1 MKENSG
7 QDRKQKIRDKYK
19 GTDASEIEIIPA
31 KPTADFMESGGIRR
45 VAAYVRVSTDN
56 DEQTSSYELQKNYYT
71 EYITGHPGWELV
83 GIYAD
88 EGISGTSIAHRK
100 GMLQMIED
108 CKAGKIDL
116 IMTKS
121 IARFA
126 RNIVDCLSV
135 IDLLKNLEPPVGVQ
149 FEADNI
155 YTLDNN
161 GRMILTI
168 LASVAEEESHSK
180 SVIMNWSIERRFRK
194 GLFLTPELLGYDRD
208 EDGDL
213 IVNEDEAET
222 VKAIYYLYLN
232 GVSFS
237 DIAEL
242 LKAYKRKTKQG
253 SYEWSASTLAEIVA
267 NERHCGD
274 IRAWKTFTPNFL
286 THKAKKNNGERTQFR
301 RKNHHEA
308 IVFRTVYEAANFLR
322 ASRAYAKKARPLPV
336 LSVVDN
342 GILRGYVPLDKDW
355 TGFSTDEY
363 QKASESVMS
372 ELEDTRQIE
381 YKAGLDM
388 RGYEVVRSQYF
399 STTQNPAMTI
409 ADGKLSFNTACLK
422 KFENVE
428 YVELLLNS
436 VNRCIA
442 VRPCDGN
449 NPNAIH
455 WGKLREGRWCALSKS
470 CRGLAKTLFDIMD
483 WDQDLKYRFR
493 GDFIEND
500 DQKVMLFQL
509 DEPEMVKTENIVLP
523 PKEAETD
530 DRAEIAGRTV
540 KQIIYILPPEWED
553 TFGRP
558 ITSIGEINLLEQRHY
573 AADWDVLRPAK
584 ELAEYST
591 LTSEDLEELLQ
602 EAEKIIEGWPIPD
615 EHGTGETADNGDG
628 ESADVGTECGSDVGE
643 GTEIEQTFD
652 YDGYQVARRELFAH
666 LRDPAIIIRKDS
678 ITFNTACIAGLE
690 DVVYVNIMF
699 NSDLKRLVVKGCNE
713 NDRDALRWCIAKPDK
728 RKSRKMSCRLFSE
741 LLYKEMDWS
750 GDCRYKILGYR
761 IEFEG
766 EALYVFD
773 LVAAEVFHERKKKQ
787 SADQLPATE
796 AEENKEEQPVNP
808 RKGYYPE
815 DIAGTF
821 GMPVEQHR
829 QESELRQMD
838 GFVSVGMLTGMP
850 GQQQNL

>member
-1 MKENSG
+1 M
-7 QDRKQKIRDKYK
+7 
-19 GTDASEIEIIPA
+19 
-31 KPTADFMESGGIRR
+31 
-45 VAAYVRVSTDN
+45 
-56 DEQTSSYELQKNYYT
+56 
-71 EYITGHPGWELV
+71 
-83 GIYAD
+83 
-88 EGISGTSIAHRK
+88 
-100 GMLQMIED
+100 
-108 CKAGKIDL
+108 
-116 IMTKS
+116 
-121 IARFA
+121 
-126 RNIVDCLSV
+126 
-135 IDLLKNLEPPVGVQ
+135 
-149 FEADNI
+149 
-155 YTLDNN
+155 
-161 GRMILTI
+161 
-168 LASVAEEESHSK
+168 
-180 SVIMNWSIERRFRK
+180 
-194 GLFLTPELLGYDRD
+194 
-208 EDGDL
+208 
-213 IVNEDEAET
+213 
-222 VKAIYYLYLN
+222 N

-308 IVFRTVYEAANFLR
+308 IVSRTVYEAANFLR

-643 GTEIEQTFD
+643 GTEEN
-652 YDGYQVARRELFAH
+652 
-666 LRDPAIIIRKDS
+666 RDRA
-678 ITFNTACIAGLE
+678 
-690 DVVYVNIMF
+690 
-699 NSDLKRLVVKGCNE
+699 DL
-713 NDRDALRWCIAKPDK
+713 
-728 RKSRKMSCRLFSE
+728 
-741 LLYKEMDWS
+741 
-750 GDCRYKILGYR
+750 
-761 IEFEG
+761 
-766 EALYVFD
+766 
-773 LVAAEVFHERKKKQ
+773 
-787 SADQLPATE
+787 
-796 AEENKEEQPVNP
+796 
-808 RKGYYPE
+808 
-815 DIAGTF
+815 
-821 GMPVEQHR
+821 
-829 QESELRQMD
+829 
-838 GFVSVGMLTGMP
+838 
-850 GQQQNL
+850 

>member
-19 GTDASEIEIIPA
+19 GTDVSEIEIIPA
-31 KPTADFMESGGIRR
+31 KPIVDFTESGGIRR

-56 DEQTSSYELQKNYYT
+56 DEQTLSYELQKNYYT
-71 EYITGHPGWELV
+71 EYITGHPGWEFV

-88 EGISGTSIAHRK
+88 EGISGTSITHRK

-116 IMTKS
+116 ILTKS

-208 EDGDL
+208 EEGDL
-213 IVNEDEAET
+213 IVSDDEAET

-237 DIAEL
+237 EIAEL

-308 IVFRTVYEAANFLR
+308 IVSRTVYDAANYLR
-322 ASRAYAKKARPLPV
+322 ASRSYAKKARSLPV

-355 TGFSTDEY
+355 TGFSKDEY

-372 ELEDTRQIE
+372 ELENIRQIE
-381 YKAGLDM
+381 YKVGLDM

-399 STTQNPAMTI
+399 ATMKNPAMTI
-409 ADGKLSFNTACLK
+409 ADGKLGFNTSCLK

-442 VRPCDGN
+442 VRPCDQN

-455 WGKLREGRWCALSKS
+455 WGRLREGRWCALSKS

-483 WDQDLKYRFR
+483 WDKDLKYRFR
-493 GDFIEND
+493 GDFIEKD
-500 DQKVMLFQL
+500 DQKVILFQL

-523 PKEAETD
+523 PKDAEFDNEAEIT
-530 DRAEIAGRTV
+530 GRTV
-540 KQIIYILPPEWED
+540 KQTIYILLPEWEN
-553 TFGRP
+553 TFGRQ
-558 ITSIGEINLLEQRHY
+558 ITSIAEVNLLEQRHY

-584 ELAEYST
+584 ELAEYSA
-591 LTSEDLEELLQ
+591 LTSEDLEELLY
-602 EAEKIIEGWPIPD
+602 EARTIIERWPIPD
-615 EHGTGETADNGDG
+615 EHGTGKSTDDG
-628 ESADVGTECGSDVGE
+628 TEESADAATECGTDVG
-643 GTEIEQTFD
+643 
-652 YDGYQVARRELFAH
+652 
-666 LRDPAIIIRKDS
+666 
-678 ITFNTACIAGLE
+678 AG
-690 DVVYVNIMF
+690 
-699 NSDLKRLVVKGCNE
+699 
-713 NDRDALRWCIAKPDK
+713 
-728 RKSRKMSCRLFSE
+728 
-741 LLYKEMDWS
+741 
-750 GDCRYKILGYR
+750 
-761 IEFEG
+761 
-766 EALYVFD
+766 
-773 LVAAEVFHERKKKQ
+773 
-787 SADQLPATE
+787 
-796 AEENKEEQPVNP
+796 AEEN
-808 RKGYYPE
+808 G
-815 DIAGTF
+815 D
-821 GMPVEQHR
+821 
-829 QESELRQMD
+829 
-838 GFVSVGMLTGMP
+838 
-850 GQQQNL
+850 

>member
-1 MKENSG
+1 MIIK
-7 QDRKQKIRDKYK
+7 KVMPKI
-19 GTDASEIEIIPA
+19 PVA
-31 KPTADFMESGGIRR
+31 KKR
-45 VAAYVRVSTDN
+45 VAAYCRVSTFRN
-56 DEQTSSYELQKNYYT
+56 EQDESFETQQKYYEELIQS
-71 EYITGHPGWELV
+71 HPDWELV
-83 GIYAD
+83 KVYAD
-88 EGISGTSIAHRK
+88 RHSATRVKNRPGFQEMAAAAEAKKLDII
-100 GMLQMIED
+100 I
-108 CKAGKIDL
+108 C
-116 IMTKS
+116 KS
-121 IARFA
+121 ISRFS
-126 RNIVDCLSV
+126 RNMVDCQQYAKWFRTLGVTIIFEEQNIRTDDPTCDFVLS
-135 IDLLKNLEPPVGVQ
+135 
-149 FEADNI
+149 
-155 YTLDNN
+155 
-161 GRMILTI
+161 I
-168 LASVAEEESHSK
+168 LAAVAQDESHSI
-180 SVIMNWSIERRFRK
+180 SE
-194 GLFLTPELLGYDRD
+194 
-208 EDGDL
+208 
-213 IVNEDEAET
+213 NE
-222 VKAIYYLYLN
+222 KA
-232 GVSFS
+232 
-237 DIAEL
+237 A
-242 LKAYKRKTKQG
+242 
-253 SYEWSASTLAEIVA
+253 
-267 NERHCGD
+267 
-274 IRAWKTFTPNFL
+274 
-286 THKAKKNNGERTQFR
+286 
-301 RKNHHEA
+301 
-308 IVFRTVYEAANFLR
+308 
-322 ASRAYAKKARPLPV
+322 
-336 LSVVDN
+336 
-342 GILRGYVPLDKDW
+342 YVPLDKDW

-643 GTEIEQTFD
+643 GTEEN
-652 YDGYQVARRELFAH
+652 
-666 LRDPAIIIRKDS
+666 RDR
-678 ITFNTACIAGLE
+678 
-690 DVVYVNIMF
+690 
-699 NSDLKRLVVKGCNE
+699 
-713 NDRDALRWCIAKPDK
+713 
-728 RKSRKMSCRLFSE
+728 
-741 LLYKEMDWS
+741 
-750 GDCRYKILGYR
+750 
-761 IEFEG
+761 
-766 EALYVFD
+766 
-773 LVAAEVFHERKKKQ
+773 
-787 SADQLPATE
+787 AD
-796 AEENKEEQPVNP
+796 
-808 RKGYYPE
+808 
-815 DIAGTF
+815 F
-821 GMPVEQHR
+821 
-829 QESELRQMD
+829 
-838 GFVSVGMLTGMP
+838 
-850 GQQQNL
+850 

>member
-1 MKENSG
+1 MLSMTATRNVLAGEIAPDNKSGKIENRIVIAPVGAVSMRITWIQVSNFMG
-7 QDRKQKIRDKYK
+7 KVEEVTRFLFPTNELNEKPESRMVAVETGLEKAKADLIAAATGEQNTLLSAAVVEGEAVEFTYTANRCINEKA
-19 GTDASEIEIIPA
+19 GEVVPLSSENTAFRVSEPIPVSPGELYA
-31 KPTADFMESGGIRR
+31 FTVSGGWSKYLYAFYDENDKVVGGFQQKTDMIRTYYDR
-45 VAAYVRVSTDN
+45 ISPVPATAATVRIAWVENNHFTGVIKKV
-56 DEQTSSYELQKNYYT
+56 TRISY
-71 EYITGHPGWELV
+71 PSAELV
-83 GIYAD
+83 GTAAEQAAERD
-88 EGISGTSIAHRK
+88 SRISGLENYLASKIVDENYEYAIGEAVKVTENN
-100 GMLQMIED
+100 GMLLNPTTGAIVKEPTGNTNYRLSEPITVEPYTPY
-108 CKAGKIDL
+108 CISAAGKAGYGLYAFYDVNGN
-116 IMTKS
+116 
-121 IARFA
+121 R
-126 RNIVDCLSV
+126 
-135 IDLLKNLEPPVGVQ
+135 VGG
-149 FEADNI
+149 ENNTGNI

-308 IVFRTVYEAANFLR
+308 IVSRTVYEAANFLR

-540 KQIIYILPPEWED
+540 KQIINILPPEWED

-591 LTSEDLEELLQ
+591 LTSEDLEELLH

-615 EHGTGETADNGDG
+615 EHGAGESADNGDG
-628 ESADVGTECGSDVGE
+628 ESAGVGTECGADVGA
-643 GTEIEQTFD
+643 GTEENGD
-652 YDGYQVARRELFAH
+652 RA
-666 LRDPAIIIRKDS
+666 
-678 ITFNTACIAGLE
+678 
-690 DVVYVNIMF
+690 
-699 NSDLKRLVVKGCNE
+699 DL
-713 NDRDALRWCIAKPDK
+713 
-728 RKSRKMSCRLFSE
+728 
-741 LLYKEMDWS
+741 
-750 GDCRYKILGYR
+750 
-761 IEFEG
+761 
-766 EALYVFD
+766 
-773 LVAAEVFHERKKKQ
+773 
-787 SADQLPATE
+787 
-796 AEENKEEQPVNP
+796 
-808 RKGYYPE
+808 
-815 DIAGTF
+815 
-821 GMPVEQHR
+821 
-829 QESELRQMD
+829 
-838 GFVSVGMLTGMP
+838 
-850 GQQQNL
+850 

>member
-1 MKENSG
+1 M
-7 QDRKQKIRDKYK
+7 
-19 GTDASEIEIIPA
+19 
-31 KPTADFMESGGIRR
+31 
-45 VAAYVRVSTDN
+45 AAYVRVSTDN

-308 IVFRTVYEAANFLR
+308 IVSRTVYEAANFLR

-615 EHGTGETADNGDG
+615 EHGAGESTDNGTE
-628 ESADVGTECGSDVGE
+628 ESADDGTESGSNVGA
-643 GTEIEQTFD
+643 GTEENGD
-652 YDGYQVARRELFAH
+652 RA
-666 LRDPAIIIRKDS
+666 
-678 ITFNTACIAGLE
+678 
-690 DVVYVNIMF
+690 
-699 NSDLKRLVVKGCNE
+699 DL
-713 NDRDALRWCIAKPDK
+713 
-728 RKSRKMSCRLFSE
+728 
-741 LLYKEMDWS
+741 
-750 GDCRYKILGYR
+750 
-761 IEFEG
+761 
-766 EALYVFD
+766 
-773 LVAAEVFHERKKKQ
+773 
-787 SADQLPATE
+787 
-796 AEENKEEQPVNP
+796 
-808 RKGYYPE
+808 
-815 DIAGTF
+815 
-821 GMPVEQHR
+821 
-829 QESELRQMD
+829 
-838 GFVSVGMLTGMP
+838 
-850 GQQQNL
+850 

>member
-308 IVFRTVYEAANFLR
+308 IVSRTVYEAANFLR

-388 RGYEVVRSQYF
+388 SGYEVVRSQYF

-409 ADGKLSFNTACLK
+409 ADGKLCFNTACLK

-500 DQKVMLFQL
+500 DQKV
-509 DEPEMVKTENIVLP
+509 I
-523 PKEAETD
+523 PKN
-530 DRAEIAGRTV
+530 
-540 KQIIYILPPEWED
+540 
-553 TFGRP
+553 
-558 ITSIGEINLLEQRHY
+558 TS
-573 AADWDVLRPAK
+573 
-584 ELAEYST
+584 T
-591 LTSEDLEELLQ
+591 
-602 EAEKIIEGWPIPD
+602 
-615 EHGTGETADNGDG
+615 
-628 ESADVGTECGSDVGE
+628 
-643 GTEIEQTFD
+643 
-652 YDGYQVARRELFAH
+652 
-666 LRDPAIIIRKDS
+666 
-678 ITFNTACIAGLE
+678 
-690 DVVYVNIMF
+690 
-699 NSDLKRLVVKGCNE
+699 
-713 NDRDALRWCIAKPDK
+713 
-728 RKSRKMSCRLFSE
+728 
-741 LLYKEMDWS
+741 
-750 GDCRYKILGYR
+750 
-761 IEFEG
+761 
-766 EALYVFD
+766 
-773 LVAAEVFHERKKKQ
+773 
-787 SADQLPATE
+787 
-796 AEENKEEQPVNP
+796 
-808 RKGYYPE
+808 
-815 DIAGTF
+815 
-821 GMPVEQHR
+821 
-829 QESELRQMD
+829 
-838 GFVSVGMLTGMP
+838 
-850 GQQQNL
+850 

>member
-308 IVFRTVYEAANFLR
+308 IVSRTVYEAANFLR

-428 YVELLLNS
+428 YAAHSSKISSMLMQCARYSCMYCTS
-436 VNRCIA
+436 VS
-442 VRPCDGN
+442 
-449 NPNAIH
+449 
-455 WGKLREGRWCALSKS
+455 L
-470 CRGLAKTLFDIMD
+470 
-483 WDQDLKYRFR
+483 
-493 GDFIEND
+493 
-500 DQKVMLFQL
+500 
-509 DEPEMVKTENIVLP
+509 
-523 PKEAETD
+523 
-530 DRAEIAGRTV
+530 
-540 KQIIYILPPEWED
+540 
-553 TFGRP
+553 
-558 ITSIGEINLLEQRHY
+558 
-573 AADWDVLRPAK
+573 
-584 ELAEYST
+584 
-591 LTSEDLEELLQ
+591 
-602 EAEKIIEGWPIPD
+602 
-615 EHGTGETADNGDG
+615 
-628 ESADVGTECGSDVGE
+628 
-643 GTEIEQTFD
+643 
-652 YDGYQVARRELFAH
+652 
-666 LRDPAIIIRKDS
+666 
-678 ITFNTACIAGLE
+678 
-690 DVVYVNIMF
+690 
-699 NSDLKRLVVKGCNE
+699 
-713 NDRDALRWCIAKPDK
+713 
-728 RKSRKMSCRLFSE
+728 
-741 LLYKEMDWS
+741 
-750 GDCRYKILGYR
+750 
-761 IEFEG
+761 
-766 EALYVFD
+766 
-773 LVAAEVFHERKKKQ
+773 
-787 SADQLPATE
+787 
-796 AEENKEEQPVNP
+796 
-808 RKGYYPE
+808 
-815 DIAGTF
+815 
-821 GMPVEQHR
+821 
-829 QESELRQMD
+829 
-838 GFVSVGMLTGMP
+838 
-850 GQQQNL
+850 

>member
-308 IVFRTVYEAANFLR
+308 IVSRTVYEAANFLR

-381 YKAGLDM
+381 YKVGLDM

-409 ADGKLSFNTACLK
+409 ADGKLCFNTACLK

-483 WDQDLKYRFR
+483 WVQDLKYRFR

-540 KQIIYILPPEWED
+540 KQIINILPPEWED

-591 LTSEDLEELLQ
+591 LTSEDLEELLH
-602 EAEKIIEGWPIPD
+602 EAEKIIERWPIPD
-615 EHGTGETADNGDG
+615 EHGAGESADNGDG
-628 ESADVGTECGSDVGE
+628 ESAGVGTECGADVGA
-643 GTEIEQTFD
+643 GTEENGD
-652 YDGYQVARRELFAH
+652 RA
-666 LRDPAIIIRKDS
+666 
-678 ITFNTACIAGLE
+678 
-690 DVVYVNIMF
+690 
-699 NSDLKRLVVKGCNE
+699 DL
-713 NDRDALRWCIAKPDK
+713 
-728 RKSRKMSCRLFSE
+728 
-741 LLYKEMDWS
+741 
-750 GDCRYKILGYR
+750 
-761 IEFEG
+761 
-766 EALYVFD
+766 
-773 LVAAEVFHERKKKQ
+773 
-787 SADQLPATE
+787 
-796 AEENKEEQPVNP
+796 
-808 RKGYYPE
+808 
-815 DIAGTF
+815 
-821 GMPVEQHR
+821 
-829 QESELRQMD
+829 
-838 GFVSVGMLTGMP
+838 
-850 GQQQNL
+850 

>member
-1 MKENSG
+1 MKETLIDIETYCEADIKKCGLYRYVS
-7 QDRKQKIRDKYK
+7 DP
-19 GTDASEIEIIPA
+19 SFEILLIA
-31 KPTADFMESGGIRR
+31 WAT
-45 VAAYVRVSTDN
+45 
-56 DEQTSSYELQKNYYT
+56 
-71 EYITGHPGWELV
+71 
-83 GIYAD
+83 D
-88 EGISGTSIAHRK
+88 EGEGFGETKLADLASGNPFPQELLDDFKDSNVTLIAHN
-100 GMLQMIED
+100 
-108 CKAGKIDL
+108 A
-116 IMTKS
+116 
-121 IARFA
+121 A
-126 RNIVDCLSV
+126 
-135 IDLLKNLEPPVGVQ
+135 
-149 FEADNI
+149 FE
-155 YTLDNN
+155 
-161 GRMILTI
+161 R
-168 LASVAEEESHSK
+168 
-180 SVIMNWSIERRFRK
+180 
-194 GLFLTPELLGYDRD
+194 
-208 EDGDL
+208 
-213 IVNEDEAET
+213 
-222 VKAIYYLYLN
+222 
-232 GVSFS
+232 VSFS
-237 DIAEL
+237 RYLQQHYPGQYLKPGTFLSPDNWICTMVMAASLTLPMALKDVGEVLRTTQQKDEEGKRLIKLL

-308 IVFRTVYEAANFLR
+308 IVSRTVYEAANFLR
-322 ASRAYAKKARPLPV
+322 ASRTYAKKARPLPV

-409 ADGKLSFNTACLK
+409 ADGKLCFNTACLK

-540 KQIIYILPPEWED
+540 KQIINILPPEWED

-591 LTSEDLEELLQ
+591 LTSEDLEELLH

-615 EHGTGETADNGDG
+615 EHGAGESADNGDG
-628 ESADVGTECGSDVGE
+628 ESAGVGTECGADVGA
-643 GTEIEQTFD
+643 GTEENGD
-652 YDGYQVARRELFAH
+652 RA
-666 LRDPAIIIRKDS
+666 
-678 ITFNTACIAGLE
+678 
-690 DVVYVNIMF
+690 
-699 NSDLKRLVVKGCNE
+699 DL
-713 NDRDALRWCIAKPDK
+713 
-728 RKSRKMSCRLFSE
+728 
-741 LLYKEMDWS
+741 
-750 GDCRYKILGYR
+750 
-761 IEFEG
+761 
-766 EALYVFD
+766 
-773 LVAAEVFHERKKKQ
+773 
-787 SADQLPATE
+787 
-796 AEENKEEQPVNP
+796 
-808 RKGYYPE
+808 
-815 DIAGTF
+815 
-821 GMPVEQHR
+821 
-829 QESELRQMD
+829 
-838 GFVSVGMLTGMP
+838 
-850 GQQQNL
+850 

>member
-19 GTDASEIEIIPA
+19 GTDVSEIEIIPA
-31 KPTADFMESGGIRR
+31 KPIVDFAESGGIRR

-71 EYITGHPGWELV
+71 EYITGHPRWEFV

-88 EGISGTSIAHRK
+88 EGISGTSITHRK

-116 IMTKS
+116 ILTKS

-208 EDGDL
+208 EEGDL
-213 IVNEDEAET
+213 IVNDDEAET

-237 DIAEL
+237 EIAEL

-253 SYEWSASTLAEIVA
+253 SFEWSASTLAEIVA

-308 IVFRTVYEAANFLR
+308 IVSRTVYDAANYLR

-372 ELEDTRQIE
+372 ELENIQQIE
-381 YKAGLDM
+381 YKVGLDM

-399 STTQNPAMTI
+399 ATMKNPAMTI
-409 ADGKLSFNTACLK
+409 ADGKLGFNTSCLK

-442 VRPCDGN
+442 VRPCDQN

-455 WGKLREGRWCALSKS
+455 WGRLREGRWCALSKS

-483 WDQDLKYRFR
+483 WGKDLKYRFR
-493 GDFIEND
+493 GDFIEKD
-500 DQKVMLFQL
+500 DQKVILFQL

-523 PKEAETD
+523 PKDAESDNEAEIT
-530 DRAEIAGRTV
+530 GRTV
-540 KQIIYILPPEWED
+540 KQTIYILPPEWEN
-553 TFGRP
+553 TFGRQ
-558 ITSIGEINLLEQRHY
+558 ITSIAEVNLLEQRHY

-584 ELAEYST
+584 ELAEYSA
-591 LTSEDLEELLQ
+591 LTSEDLEELLY
-602 EAEKIIEGWPIPD
+602 EARTIIERWPIPD
-615 EHGTGETADNGDG
+615 EHGTGKSTDDG
-628 ESADVGTECGSDVGE
+628 TEESADAATECGTDVG
-643 GTEIEQTFD
+643 
-652 YDGYQVARRELFAH
+652 
-666 LRDPAIIIRKDS
+666 
-678 ITFNTACIAGLE
+678 AG
-690 DVVYVNIMF
+690 
-699 NSDLKRLVVKGCNE
+699 
-713 NDRDALRWCIAKPDK
+713 
-728 RKSRKMSCRLFSE
+728 
-741 LLYKEMDWS
+741 
-750 GDCRYKILGYR
+750 
-761 IEFEG
+761 
-766 EALYVFD
+766 
-773 LVAAEVFHERKKKQ
+773 
-787 SADQLPATE
+787 
-796 AEENKEEQPVNP
+796 AEEN
-808 RKGYYPE
+808 G
-815 DIAGTF
+815 D
-821 GMPVEQHR
+821 
-829 QESELRQMD
+829 
-838 GFVSVGMLTGMP
+838 
-850 GQQQNL
+850 